1 MINQQRAKSNKLC
14 VQVSSFPFS
23 IVVFFHSYL
32 WTFKF
37 VTRIFRESCCF
48 LWFHL
53 LFCAGN
59 WRTAGKKLIPLR
71 VPGMARRVKTTCWE
85 GKHFAFLVSC
95 CILLAR
101 RFNRPH
107 YEPNTGAMHLNSQ
120 TQNTS
125 FLQGCQ
131 KNLALSLSPSQSSHQ
146 MSPIWV
152 LNHFEVE
159 QKKVLFDQ
167 LLVGNDMSLWEHQTF
182 NAWFFSF
189 RIFYWRVERFSER
202 KDFHYSLYG
211 YKNYI

>member
-59 WRTAGKKLIPLR
+59 WRTAGKKLIPFR

-131 KNLALSLSPSQSSHQ
+131 KNLALSLSL
-146 MSPIWV
+146 PIFPPNESNLGFKPFRGGTKESIIRPVTCWQRHE
-152 LNHFEVE
+152 LMRTSNIQRMIFFF
-159 QKKVLFDQ
+159 QNF
-167 LLVGNDMSLWEHQTF
+167 LLASGAFQRE
-182 NAWFFSF
+182 
-189 RIFYWRVERFSER
+189 ERFPL
-202 KDFHYSLYG
+202 F
-211 YKNYI
+211 IVWI